1 MKKNSTIKAEV
12 FDQVFDQGGDISSYV
27 DATSIRRPGTEPRRV
42 NVDFPEWV
50 IHSLDQHSKMIG
62 VSRQSLIKLWVAE
75 RLQVE
80 KQHADPSEISA

>member
-1 MKKNSTIKAEV
+1 MKKNSTTKAKA

-27 DATSIRRPGTEPRRV
+27 DVTSIRRPGIEPRRV

-50 IHSLDQHSKMIG
+50 ILSLDQHSKKIG

-75 RLQVE
+75 RLQEE
-80 KQHADPSEISA
+80 KKHTVASEVST